1 MTKVQVTSQVTID
14 LAEVLE
20 SVDQLDMS
28 ELETFAFQVNAALA
42 RRKAP
47 NLSERE
53 TELLQKINQ
62 GLPGRMY
69 ERNQELSAKLEDEEL
84 TEEEHLELLCIAE
97 LIEQSDA
104 DRMKYLVELSQI
116 REIPLDALMKE
127 LGLYPITH
135 V

>member
-62 GLPGRMY
+62 GLPGTM
-69 ERNQELSAKLEDEEL
+69 
-84 TEEEHLELLCIAE
+84 
-97 LIEQSDA
+97 
-104 DRMKYLVELSQI
+104 
-116 REIPLDALMKE
+116 
-127 LGLYPITH
+127 
-135 V
+135 